1 MECHARREARSHCP
15 IHVQDKW
22 CVHLLA
28 VCDRCHTTCSFTVG
42 KNRKNVQFLRDFYFA
57 KTFLSDFFVWW
68 FGHLSQ
74 ENHLWSIIV
83 SSDHVHCLLNSKEKI
98 QTHLISWEYLLLNYL
113 DYVFFVNF
121 KPIVHNLYL
130 TRDNDKRGM
139 RARPEDK
146 TIDHR

>member
-74 ENHLWSIIV
+74 ENNLWSIIV
-83 SSDHVHCLLNSKEKI
+83 SSCRVHCLTQRKKFKLIEFNLCNNHRNFSYSIRLWVFLSIFSLLYTTCTLRVTMTREECAHDQKI
-98 QTHLISWEYLLLNYL
+98 KL
-113 DYVFFVNF
+113 
-121 KPIVHNLYL
+121 
-130 TRDNDKRGM
+130 
-139 RARPEDK
+139 
-146 TIDHR
+146 